1 MDLKG
6 YLEKYK
12 DLTILLINRIQ
23 NDDEL
28 SDLFKQREEII
39 KKIGELD
46 FSKEEIRNIY
56 NDLKIEILEKKLE
69 NSLKSE
75 KVEIRRKIEKIKQAR
90 VARNNYVKMDPRPF
104 SLFTQR

>member
-90 VARNNYVKMDPRPF
+90 VARNSYAKMDPSPF